1 MVIELPYLVAQLQI
15 RLLLIIYS
23 QRPANFLLCR
33 ICKYQYEYTFCFA
46 FILRSWLIL
55 FLLPQYNRANGILC
69 FGPATF
75 VSVAFILS
83 QFAQQ
88 GCSFIGLPES
98 EGQNTGIFDKSTAAY
113 AGIYCWQGVTGQKWL
128 YSVDWEGLGFAKDM
142 ALATTVMGAVVWC
155 FYLFSSCMR
164 YHPAIWFLLSLT
176 LLATTITQSLQFQL
190 FSNDL
195 CSDGGCTLG
204 TSSRVGISAC
214 VFWFIS
220 AIMTCGE
227 FLLRLARTHSIPTM
241 QCTLMSHIHSTFQQV
256 LSRKQKTSEAQRIA
270 EIVNKMH
277 STLSCDSVMKYSYL
291 LLNKDTIVCNIF
303 LSQICNKVYL
313 SD

>member
-1 MVIELPYLVAQLQI
+1 M
-15 RLLLIIYS
+15 
-23 QRPANFLLCR
+23 
-33 ICKYQYEYTFCFA
+33 
-46 FILRSWLIL
+46 
-55 FLLPQYNRANGILC
+55 
-69 FGPATF
+69 
-75 VSVAFILS
+75 SVAFILS

-128 YSVDWEGLGFAKDM
+128 YSFDWEGLGFAKDM
-142 ALATTVMGAVVWC
+142 ALATTVMGAVAWC

-176 LLATTITQSLQFQL
+176 LLATTITQALQFQL

-220 AIMTCGE
+220 ALMTCGKY
-227 FLLRLARTHSIPTM
+227 LLRLTSIIQSSPDASHSFA
-241 QCTLMSHIHSTFQQV
+241 LQQV
-256 LSRKQKTSEAQRIA
+256 LSRKQETSEAQRTA
-270 EIVNKMH
+270 EIISKILRA
-277 STLSCDSVMKYSYL
+277 LSCDPAMKYL
-291 LLNKDTIVCNIF
+291 LLSK
-303 LSQICNKVYL
+303 
-313 SD
+313 